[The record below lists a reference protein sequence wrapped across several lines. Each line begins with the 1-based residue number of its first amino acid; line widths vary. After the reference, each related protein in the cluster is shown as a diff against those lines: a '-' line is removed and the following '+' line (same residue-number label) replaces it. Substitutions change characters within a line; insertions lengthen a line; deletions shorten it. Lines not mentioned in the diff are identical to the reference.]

1 MNVASTFIVFYEYE
15 GAFSLF
21 LKVIL
26 TRSSDQKDIKSNWM
40 YDLKLAPN
48 DLKSER

>member
-1 MNVASTFIVFYEYE
+1 MNVASTFIVFYGYE

-26 TRSSDQKDIKSNWM
+26 TRSSDQKDRVGM